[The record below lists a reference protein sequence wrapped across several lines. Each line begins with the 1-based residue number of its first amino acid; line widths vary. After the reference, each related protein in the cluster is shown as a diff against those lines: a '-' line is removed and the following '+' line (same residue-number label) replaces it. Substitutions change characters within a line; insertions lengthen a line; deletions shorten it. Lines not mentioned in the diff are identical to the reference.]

1 MAKTTA
7 AYLAQAQPLAGAVLA
22 QCQQVGPAELAR
34 LRDVIA
40 PLATWPVPAVA
51 EHAAALADLLE
62 RIARLA
68 T

>member
-22 QCQQVGPAELAR
+22 QCQQVGRAELTR
-34 LRDVIA
+34 LHEVIA
-40 PLATWPVPAVA
+40 PLAGWPVPAVA

-62 RIARLA
+62 RMARLA
-68 T
+68 G